1 MTLQYINIISV
12 KECKSANLTTD
23 SGQPNNEICTT
34 ENMPLH
40 YRVILS
46 NARITLY
53 SLRNDEN

>member
-12 KECKSANLTTD
+12 KECTSANLTVD
-23 SGQPNNEICTT
+23 SGRPNNETCTT

-40 YRVILS
+40 YRVIRS
-46 NARITLY
+46 NARIALY